1 MTNLAYLCIAGKLAP
16 PIHIALV
23 LTLQN
28 PLKLVLLSPRVSE
41 WCHTHKTT
49 KHMKY

>member
-1 MTNLAYLCIAGKLAP
+1 MTELAYLCIAGKLVP
-16 PIHIALV
+16 PIHVTLV
-23 LTLQN
+23 LTLQY
-28 PLKLVLLSPRVSE
+28 LLELVLLSLGVSE